1 MKRKEKERKIMKI
14 IHYNIHHFISSLKSL
29 ILYANKVL
37 PISLQLLHKKQG
49 KTFRTNSICDH
60 ACLPYVQ
67 SSRRRFR
74 RLSPVRLFAASLA
87 PPATQSMRP
96 RSQMYAYCRE
106 RNKNRVPILM
116 TLTAKMYPDNY
127 NLAGY
132 GKPIENADIFSNFG
146 RRGLIILLNKLN
158 N

>member
-1 MKRKEKERKIMKI
+1 MKN

-37 PISLQLLHKKQG
+37 PISLQLLHTKQG
-49 KTFRTNSICDH
+49 KNFRTNSICDH

-87 PPATQSMRP
+87 PPATQPMRT
-96 RSQMYAYCRE
+96 RSPVYMMHTVE
-106 RNKNRVPILM
+106 MNKNTVPILM
-116 TLTAKMYPDNY
+116 ALTAKMYPDNY

-132 GKPIENADIFSNFG
+132 EKPIENADIFSNFG
-146 RRGLIILLNKLN
+146 RKGLVIPLYKFRFNSD
-158 N
+158 